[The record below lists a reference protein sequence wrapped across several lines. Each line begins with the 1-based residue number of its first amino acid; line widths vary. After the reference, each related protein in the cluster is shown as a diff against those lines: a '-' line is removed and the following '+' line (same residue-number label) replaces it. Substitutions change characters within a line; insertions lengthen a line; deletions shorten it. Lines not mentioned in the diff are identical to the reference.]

1 MLQIFAF
8 FVGSLFYMELIYHI
22 GCFGFSMINPLIAF
36 PLWVVVAALATLL
49 TGFLRKKTNK
59 VVFWI
64 LMSVAYLLF
73 ASQLVYLNIFKQ
85 PLLLAAVTNQ
95 GAAAVTNYWREMLRA
110 IFSDMVYLLL
120 LAVPLVVG
128 GLLIK
133 FKKIPLKSHGK
144 KDRIINLSAF
154 GAGILLFVIVMVAG
168 KAAKT
173 DYYEN
178 YSVFYDPK
186 GVIESYGVVPS
197 VVRDTVGGLF
207 FSGEESLD
215 AWEDFEDT
223 YMEDT
228 VSGGDVTVSGGD
240 VSGGDVSGQAT
251 VTVDRSPNVLPIDFD
266 KLIAEAD
273 SEEIVELA
281 EYMRSM
287 SPTKKNEYTGMFE
300 GYNLIFLTAEGFSSY
315 AIDEEL
321 TPTLYMMAN
330 SGFVCEN
337 YYVPLWQ
344 TSTSDGEYANFTG
357 LIPDQQFSLKRS
369 ADIEMPFA
377 LPTYFAREGVN
388 SYAYHNNS
396 LSYYS
401 RHLTHPN
408 LGYNFKACKLGDLD
422 EEEWG
427 GQVFDME
434 KANQWPASDYN
445 MMVATIPEYI
455 NEDRFHVYYMTVSGH
470 MNYNFRG
477 NSMSYKHMDE
487 VSHLTY
493 SEEGRAYIAC
503 NMELDKALEYLIQ
516 ELEAAGK
523 LENTVICLSADHY
536 PYDMDVAN
544 LEELAGKPLANSL
557 AMYENTLILWNSEM
571 ETVVVDKP
579 AYSLDLLPTLLNL
592 FGFEYDSRLYVG
604 RDILSDSAPLLIF
617 SDRSFITNR
626 LSYYKKDGT
635 FTWNEGYK
643 VNEDYEAAMK
653 KQVRSL
659 YNYSAGIL
667 NNDFYR
673 YVMDALPEEYQSQID
688 PEWIAPHP
696 PVEEEVVPET
706 TPESEAETTETVE
719 SSVSGN

>member
-1 MLQIFAF
+1 MLQVFLF
-8 FVGSLFYMELIYHI
+8 FLGTLFYMELIYHF
-22 GCFGFSMINPLIAF
+22 GCFGFGMINPLIAI
-36 PLWVVVAALATLL
+36 PLWIVVAALVTLL

-59 VVFWI
+59 IVFWI
-64 LMSVAYLLF
+64 LLAVTYLLF

-120 LAVPLVVG
+120 MAVPFVVG

-133 FKKIPLKSHGK
+133 FKVIPLKSHGK
-144 KDRIINLSAF
+144 KDRIYNLGAL
-154 GAGILLFVIVMVAG
+154 GAGILLYVIVLVAG
-168 KAAKT
+168 NLADT

-186 GVIESYGVVPS
+186 GVIEKYGVVPS
-197 VVRDTVGGLF
+197 IMRDTVGKLF
-207 FSGEESLD
+207 FSGAESLD
-215 AWEDFEDT
+215 AWDDFDDIYYDDGEDMVSAGDA
-223 YMEDT
+223 
-228 VSGGDVTVSGGD
+228 VSGGDAD
-240 VSGGDVSGQAT
+240 VSAGDVSGQPT
-251 VTVDRSPNVLPIDFD
+251 VSIDRSPNVLPIDFD
-266 KLIAEAD
+266 KLIEESD
-273 SEEIVELA
+273 SEEIAKLA
-281 EYMRSM
+281 EYMYSM
-287 SPTKKNEYTGMFE
+287 PPTKKNEYTGMFE
-300 GYNLIFLTAEGFSSY
+300 GYNLIFLTAEGFSTY

-330 SGFVCEN
+330 SSFVFEN

-377 LPTYFAREGVN
+377 LPSYFAREGVN

-422 EEEWG
+422 AAEWG
-427 GQVFDME
+427 GQVFEME

-487 VSHLTY
+487 VADLPY

-503 NMELDKALEYLIQ
+503 NMELDVALEYLIQ

-557 AMYENTLILWNSEM
+557 DMYRNTLILWNSEM
-571 ETVVVDKP
+571 GTVTVDKP
-579 AYSLDLLPTLLNL
+579 SYSLDVLPTLLNL

-604 RDILSDSAPLLIF
+604 RDILSDSTPLIIF

-635 FTWNEGYK
+635 FTWNEGYVQK
-643 VNEDYEAAMK
+643 EEYEEAMK

-659 YNYSAGIL
+659 YNYAAGIL
-667 NNDFYR
+667 NNDFYS
-673 YVMDALPEEYQSQID
+673 YIMDVLPEEYQSQID
-688 PEWIAPHP
+688 PEWIAPKP
-696 PVEEEVVPET
+696 PVEKEEIPET
-706 TPESEAETTETVE
+706 EVSDVSE
-719 SSVSGN
+719 N

>member
-1 MLQIFAF
+1 MVQILVF
-8 FVGSLFYMELIYHI
+8 FFGTLLYMECIYHI
-22 GCFGFSMINPLIAF
+22 GCFGFSIINPLIAL
-36 PLWVVVAALATLL
+36 PLWIVVAALGTLL
-49 TGFLRKKTNK
+49 TGFLRKKVNK
-59 VVFWI
+59 VIFFV
-64 LMSVAYLLF
+64 LLAVAYLLF

-85 PLLLAAVTNQ
+85 PLLLAAVTNA

-110 IFSDMVYLLL
+110 IFSDLLYLLL
-120 LAVPLVVG
+120 LAVPFVAG

-133 FKKIPLKSHGK
+133 FEKIPLKSHGK
-144 KDRIINLSAF
+144 GERVKNAGVL
-154 GAGILLFVIVMVAG
+154 GVGILLYILVLLVG
-168 KAAKT
+168 KFAKT

-178 YSVFYDPK
+178 YSIFYDPK
-186 GVIESYGVVPS
+186 GVIERYGVIPS
-197 VVRDTVGGLF
+197 IVRDTVGNLF
-207 FSGEESLD
+207 FSGEEDLD
-215 AWEDFEDT
+215 RWEDFEDIYDGT
-223 YMEDT
+223 DGEGTDT
-228 VSGGDVTVSGGD
+228 VSGGDASVSGGD
-240 VSGGDVSGQAT
+240 ASELNST
-251 VTVDRSPNVLPIDFD
+251 TVDRSPNVLPIDFD

-273 SEEIVELA
+273 SEKVIDVA

-287 SPTKKNEYTGMFE
+287 SPTKKNEHTGMFE
-300 GYNLIFLTAEGFSSY
+300 GYNLIFLTAEGFCTY

-321 TPTLYMMAN
+321 TPTLYKLAN
-330 SGFVCEN
+330 SGFVFEN

-369 ADIEMPFA
+369 AGNEMPFA
-377 LPTYFAREGVN
+377 LPTYFAREGVK

-396 LSYYS
+396 LSYYA
-401 RHLTHPN
+401 RNLTHPN
-408 LGYNFKACKLGDLD
+408 LGYNFKACKLGDLN
-422 EEEWG
+422 EKEWG
-427 GQVFDME
+427 GQVFEME

-470 MNYNFRG
+470 MNYNFKG

-487 VSHLTY
+487 VAELPY

-503 NMELDKALEYLIQ
+503 NMELDKALEYLLAQ
-516 ELEAAGK
+516 LEAAGK

-557 AMYENTLILWNSEM
+557 EIYRNTLILWNSEM
-571 ETVVVDKP
+571 ETEIVEKP
-579 AYSLDLLPTLLNL
+579 SYSLDVLPTLLNL

-604 RDILSDSAPLLIF
+604 RDIFSDSAPLLIF

-635 FTWNEGYK
+635 FTWNEGYTQ
-643 VNEDYEAAMK
+643 NEDYEAAMK
-653 KQVRSL
+653 KQVRGL
-659 YNYSAGIL
+659 YNYAAGIL

-673 YVMDALPEEYQSQID
+673 YVMDVLPEEYQSRID
-688 PEWIAPHP
+688 PEWTAPHDK
-696 PVEEEVVPET
+696 VEKAEIPET
-706 TPESEAETTETVE
+706 TPETIVETAPESIIAE
-719 SSVSGN
+719 

>member
-1 MLQIFAF
+1 MLQIFLF
-8 FVGSLFYMELIYHI
+8 FFGTYFYMELIYHI
-22 GCFGFSMINPLIAF
+22 GCFGFSMINPLLAI
-36 PLWVVVAALATLL
+36 PLWVLVAALATLF
-49 TGFLRKKTNK
+49 TGFLRKKVNK
-59 VVFWI
+59 VVFWVLLVI
-64 LMSVAYLLF
+64 NYLLF

-110 IFSDMVYLLL
+110 IFSDMIYLLL
-120 LAVPLVVG
+120 LAVPFVVG

-133 FKKIPLKSHGK
+133 FKKIRLKSH
-144 KDRIINLSAF
+144 DRKERIYNLSAL
-154 GAGILLFVIVMVAG
+154 GAGIVLFVAVLLVGNLAD
-168 KAAKT
+168 T

-197 VVRDTVGGLF
+197 VVRDTVGNLF
-207 FSGEESLD
+207 FTGEESLD
-215 AWEDFEDT
+215 AWEDFEDV
-223 YMEDT
+223 YVEDSISGGDAS
-228 VSGGDVTVSGGD
+228 VSGGDAS
-240 VSGGDVSGQAT
+240 VSGGDVSGQ
-251 VTVDRSPNVLPIDFD
+251 VTTSIDRSPNVLPIDFD
-266 KLIAEAD
+266 KLIEEAD

-287 SPTKKNEYTGMFE
+287 PPTKKNEYTGMFE
-300 GYNLIFLTAEGFSSY
+300 GYNLIFLTAEGFSTY

-321 TPTLYMMAN
+321 TPTLYKMVN
-330 SGFVCEN
+330 SGFVFEN

-369 ADIEMPFA
+369 ANIEMPFA
-377 LPTYFAREGVN
+377 LPSYFAREGVN

-396 LSYYS
+396 LSYYA
-401 RHLTHPN
+401 RNLTHPN

-422 EEEWG
+422 EEVWG
-427 GQVFDME
+427 GQVFEME

-470 MNYNFRG
+470 MNYNFNG

-487 VSHLTY
+487 VAHLPY

-503 NMELDKALEYLIQ
+503 NMELDKALEYLLQ

-557 AMYENTLILWNSEM
+557 AMYENSLILWNSEM
-571 ETVVVDKP
+571 ETVVVEKP
-579 AYSLDLLPTLLNL
+579 AYSLDVLPTLLNL

-635 FTWNEGYK
+635 FTWNEGYTQ
-643 VNEDYEAAMK
+643 NEDYEAAMK
-653 KQVRSL
+653 KQVRGL

-667 NNDFYR
+667 NNDFYS
-673 YVMDALPEEYQSQID
+673 YIMDVLPEEYQSQID
-688 PEWIAPHP
+688 PEWVAPHP
-696 PVEEEVVPET
+696 PVEEEVIPETIPET
-706 TPESEAETTETVE
+706 TPETTP
-719 SSVSGN
+719 